1 MERKYIGITTLS
13 LIGLLALTQY
23 EGFSDKAYLDIAKV
37 PTIGYGSTKEVKI
50 GDKIDEKGARSR
62 LLKEVKDEYGVALN
76 KCIKVPLN
84 QSEYDAYISLS
95 YNIGTTAFCKSTLV
109 KKLNKQKYEEACKE
123 ILRWNRVK
131 GEIVKGLIIRRQ
143 KEYKM
148 CMEK

>member
-13 LIGLLALTQY
+13 LVGLLALTQY
-23 EGFSDKAYLDIAKV
+23 EGFSNKAYLDIGGV
-37 PTIGYGSTKEVKI
+37 PTYGYGTTKNVRI

-95 YNIGTTAFCKSTLV
+95 YNIGTIAFCKSTLV
-109 KKLNKQKYEEACKE
+109 KKLNQQQYEEACKE
-123 ILRWNRVK
+123 VLRWNRVK
-131 GEIVKGLIIRRQ
+131 TKIVPGLVKRRQ
-143 KEYKM
+143 QEYKM